1 MSVQNATV
9 LVGATTSFAG
19 GTSRN
24 YIVTGKKVVDGV
36 HLVVSDATSGV
47 TAKHAYAVSK
57 EPGTRADG
65 EFLLGQRSIRFVNPK
80 LSTKGNYVYPS
91 CEIVLRPH
99 PESTQ
104 AEIAEL
110 IQLVIQ
116 AAVDA
121 DFQNLFN
128 VGSVS

>member
-9 LVGATTSFAG
+9 SVGATVSSTG
-19 GTSRN
+19 GTSRS

-36 HLVVSDATSGV
+36 HLVQSDATSGI

-57 EPGTRADG
+57 EPGMRKDG

-80 LSTKGNYVYPS
+80 LSSKGNYVYPS
-91 CEIVLRPH
+91 IEVILRPH

-104 AEIAEL
+104 AELDEL
-110 IQLVIQ
+110 KQL
-116 AAVDA
+116 AAQGIIDT
-121 DFQNLFN
+121 DFTNLFN
-128 VGSVS
+128 VGSLS

>member
-9 LVGATTSFAG
+9 LVGATTSFSG

-24 YIVTGKKVVDGV
+24 YVITGKKVVDGV
-36 HLVVSDATSGV
+36 HLVDVAAATGA

-57 EPGTRADG
+57 SAGKRADG
-65 EFLLGQRSIRFVNPK
+65 EFLLEKRSVRFVNPK
-80 LSTKGNYVYPS
+80 LSSQGNYIYPS
-91 CEIVLRPH
+91 AEIVLNVY

-110 IQLVIQ
+110 LQLALQ
-116 AAVDA
+116 GGA
-121 DFQNLFN
+121 DTDFASLFS
-128 VGSVS
+128 VGSLA